1 MKGCGFLENEK
12 NTLERYYEMT
22 KGGAAEQ
29 LGAFYYLISHL
40 DEIIESAGEKPVV
53 SIEGNRFVKCS
64 ECGVIDEKEYF
75 ASYGGRGHVN
85 YGLCNNCAHG
95 KRHKEVMSK
104 HLRQVKEEND
114 RIRKERFK
122 IIK

>member
-53 SIEGNRFVKCS
+53 SVEGNRFVKCS

-75 ASYGGRGHVN
+75 ASYGGKGHVN

-95 KRHKEVMSK
+95 KRHGILELMAQPEYMPQSTS
-104 HLRQVKEEND
+104 
-114 RIRKERFK
+114 
-122 IIK
+122 

>member
-1 MKGCGFLENEK
+1 MENEK
-12 NTLERYYEMT
+12 NTLEKYHEMT
-22 KGGAAEQ
+22 KGGSAEQ

-53 SIEGNRFVKCS
+53 SVEGNRFVKCS
-64 ECGVIDEKEYF
+64 ECGVIDEREYF
-75 ASYGGRGHVN
+75 ASYGGKGHVN

-114 RIRKERFK
+114 RIRKEKFRIVK
-122 IIK
+122 